1 MKIDR
6 QFFERMGA
14 LESVVLFPDCDIK
27 EELAKMS
34 PEDARAAKRKWRK
47 LMRRAEKIIQERRG
61 NKRRSRPPAFTKNRK
76 KHIVRGFLSDLG
88 KSKLKKET
96 K

>member
-14 LESVVLFPDCDIK
+14 LEAGVLFPDCDIK
-27 EELAKMS
+27 EELSKMS
-34 PEDARAAKRKWRK
+34 PEDARIAKRKWRK
-47 LMRRAEKIIQERRG
+47 LVRRIAKTLDKTKFDRR
-61 NKRRSRPPAFTKNRK
+61 RPDRDSKKRK
-76 KHIVRGFLSDLG
+76 KHATRGFLSDLG
-88 KSKLKKET
+88 KSKLSKET